1 MKTLNFFGKKISL
14 KIEDAKPKNPS
25 WTKDKQKEKAN
36 EKIAK
41 LMKNINENIN
51 ARLIVL
57 ISILFVFTVFSK
69 VNLVRNSYQEGDSAK
84 KDVIAPISIEYEDEV
99 KREQIIREIENTT
112 KVYRRDYS
120 VEEQVFKDIE
130 NYFEKISKFEP
141 GTQDEELFIEFIK
154 ESGVILDTNYL
165 KEILSMSSEK
175 RDELKEKIKVKLQEL
190 FNKGFKGDPEN
201 PKELPFAI
209 KRDMR
214 RLEIAVMQAFIK
226 QNDFYDVRATQESIK
241 SRIENIGNIKV
252 TINAGDTVLK
262 KGDIIKKSDI
272 IKLRNLGVYNF
283 SSNIRVLAGVIFYS
297 FMASIVFFVIGR
309 KYIEKELM
317 NNKIYYSTLIF
328 STLTMLAA
336 LFINIKYAYFFP
348 MASVTLLF
356 GVIGREKYSAVLSA
370 MILLFLYAIFGFDQK
385 LIICSIVGVS
395 IGIYYIKNLKNR
407 TDIINAGFA
416 IGIAQFY
423 TGIAFGFILKE
434 ELIFT
439 IIDVMQLMIS
449 GIVSGMITIA
459 VLPYFENSFNILTEI
474 KLIELGDFSHPLLRE
489 LLLKAPGTFH
499 HSIIV
504 ATLAESA
511 AEAIGANA
519 TFARVASY
527 YHDIGKTKRPKFFV
541 ENQVNGENP
550 HLKMNPYLSTII
562 ITSHTKD
569 GEEMSRKY
577 KLPKEI
583 RDVMREHQG
592 TTLLAYFYNA
602 VRKENPDV
610 NEEDFRY
617 EGPKP
622 RTKESAIIML
632 ADSIEAAVRSLED
645 KNSVEIENMIRKIIH
660 MKMDDN
666 QLSEAE
672 LTFKNIET
680 IINTFLKVFQ
690 GIYHSRIK
698 YPDVKK

>member
-25 WTKDKQKEKAN
+25 WTKEKQKEKAN

-57 ISILFVFTVFSK
+57 ISILFIFTVFSK
-69 VNLVRNSYQEGDSAK
+69 VYLVKNSYKEGDIAK
-84 KDVIAPISIEYEDEV
+84 KDIIAPISVEYEDEV

-120 VEEQVFKDIE
+120 VEEQVLKDVE
-130 NYFEKISKFEP
+130 SYFEKISKFEP
-141 GTQDEELFIEFIK
+141 GMQDEELFIEFIK
-154 ESGVILDTNYL
+154 ESGVILDTGHL
-165 KEILSMSSEK
+165 KELLSMSGER

-201 PKELPFAI
+201 PKELPFSI
-209 KRDMR
+209 KRDMKR
-214 RLEIAVMQAFIK
+214 IEIAVMQAFIK
-226 QNDFYDVRATQESIK
+226 QNDFYDARATQESIK
-241 SRIENIGNIKV
+241 SRIENIGNIDV
-252 TINAGDTVLK
+252 IINAGDTVLK

-272 IKLRNLGVYNF
+272 IKLKNLGVYNF
-283 SSNIRVLAGVIFYS
+283 ASNIRVLAGVIFYS
-297 FMASIVFFVIGR
+297 FMISILFFVIGK
-309 KYIEKELM
+309 KYIEKEIM

-328 STLTMLAA
+328 STLTMMAA
-336 LFINIKYAYFFP
+336 IFINIKYAYFFP

-356 GVIGREKYSAVLSA
+356 GVIGREKYGTVLSA
-370 MILLFLYAIFGFDQK
+370 MILLFSYAIFGFDQK
-385 LIICSIVGVS
+385 LIICSIVGIS

-423 TGIAFGFILKE
+423 TGIAFGFIFKE

-519 TFARVASY
+519 IFARVASY

-550 HLKMNPYLSTII
+550 HMKMNPYLSTII

-569 GEEMSRKY
+569 GEEMARKY